1 LWAKVE
7 ARVEV
12 KGGIKTP
19 MFPREK
25 HRQNTDQAGEKHP
38 GPKQVKNRFLSR
50 GATDRPGQARIGR
63 GPKETLKKGPSRG
76 WRGVKKGSFFRG

>member
-7 ARVEV
+7 AKVEV

-19 MFPREK
+19 MFPGEK
-25 HRQNTDQAGEKHP
+25 HRQNTDKVGEKHP

-50 GATDRPGQARIGR
+50 GAKDRPGSG
-63 GPKETLKKGPSRG
+63 GDPKKGALQRMEG
-76 WRGVKKGSFFRG
+76 GKNGVLF